1 MKSGY
6 RLTPAADQDIAEIWQ
21 YTSDTWGISQ
31 ADKYLDQIERCLK
44 DLVENPGLGKPRD
57 EIRKGYRS
65 LICGYH
71 LIFYRENPKK
81 QIEVVRLLHERMDH
95 QSHIE

>member
-6 RLTPAADQDIAEIWQ
+6 WLTPAADQDIVGIWQ
-21 YTSDTWGISQ
+21 YTSETWGIAQ
-31 ADKYLDQIERCLK
+31 ANNYLDQIEQCLK
-44 DLVENPGLGKPRD
+44 GLVENPRRGKPRD

-65 LICGYH
+65 SHCGHH
-71 LIFYRENPKK
+71 LIFYRKNPKK

-95 QSHIE
+95 LTHFE